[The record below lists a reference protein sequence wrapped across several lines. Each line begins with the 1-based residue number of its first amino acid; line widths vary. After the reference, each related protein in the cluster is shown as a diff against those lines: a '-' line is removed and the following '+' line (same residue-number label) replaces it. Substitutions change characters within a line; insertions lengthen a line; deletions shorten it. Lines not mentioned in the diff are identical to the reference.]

1 MTGEERPSGALSSC
15 SGVVL
20 DVDGVLVR
28 GTVAI
33 AGAAGA
39 LDRIRASGRGVAV
52 ATNNATRTPAQVA
65 RVLRAAG
72 LGVEVAEVVTSSQA
86 AASLLDPGTR
96 CLVIGMEGLRAALSE
111 RGCVDVQEPAEAEA
125 VVVGL
130 DTGLVWDDLR
140 RATVA
145 LRAGAAF
152 VATNGDRTFP
162 TPDGLVPGNG
172 ATVAA
177 LIAASDREPV
187 YAGKPAAP
195 MLLTAAARV
204 GGGRPLMVGDRL
216 DTDIAGAAALG
227 WDTALVLTGVSTRQE
242 AEAVEHRPT
251 YVAASLAE
259 LVDRAGW

>member
-1 MTGEERPSGALSSC
+1 MTADERPSGALSSYG
-15 SGVVL
+15 GVVL
-20 DVDGVLVR
+20 DVDGVLVH

-33 AGAAGA
+33 TGAAEA
-39 LDRIRASGRGVAV
+39 LDRIRSSGRGIAV
-52 ATNNATRTPAQVA
+52 ATNNATRTPAEVA
-65 RVLRAAG
+65 RVLGEAG
-72 LGVEVAEVVTSSQA
+72 VRVDPSEVVTSSQA
-86 AASLLDPGTR
+86 AATLLDPGTR
-96 CLVIGMEGLRAALSE
+96 CLVIGMDGLHAALAE
-111 RGCVDVQEPAEAEA
+111 RGCVEVREPDDADA

-140 RATVA
+140 RATLA

-152 VATNGDRTFP
+152 VATNGDRTLP

-195 MLLTAAARV
+195 MLRSVAEQL
-204 GGGRPLMVGDRL
+204 GGGSPLMVGDRL

-227 WDTALVLTGVSTRQE
+227 WDTALVLTGVSTRAEVE
-242 AEAVEHRPT
+242 AAEHRPT

-259 LVDRAGW
+259 LVERAGW